1 MRSERQSKDSG
12 EIEQDDPNLDDLL
25 RETRILLPGS
35 EVFLAFL
42 TTLPFTQRFSGIT
55 SEQRSTFLCTFFAAL
70 IAFACFVTPAAYHRI
85 ARPIRD
91 KKRFKLF
98 ASRMLVIGLAPMSLS
113 LVLVTYLVAS
123 VVLDG
128 AAVFAAFAIGL
139 VIAVLWWIVPLLRVH
154 DRFGR
159 KRGREMRHGEV

>member
-1 MRSERQSKDSG
+1 
-12 EIEQDDPNLDDLL
+12 
-25 RETRILLPGS
+25 
-35 EVFLAFL
+35 
-42 TTLPFTQRFSGIT
+42 
-55 SEQRSTFLCTFFAAL
+55 
-70 IAFACFVTPAAYHRI
+70 
-85 ARPIRD
+85 
-91 KKRFKLF
+91 
-98 ASRMLVIGLAPMSLS
+98 MLVIGLAPMSLS